1 MRIIDLGTLNYT
13 DAWREQERVHAEV
26 LDGADEAILLVEHT
40 PVITFGRRAEDSA
53 KHLVASR
60 EYLQQLNVDLV
71 ESDRGGD
78 ITFHGPGQL
87 VAYPIVRLADHR
99 LSVGAYVKTLE
110 HAVMQ
115 TLAHFG
121 IPSHLDPGAI
131 GVWVDVSEKRRAT
144 SDEMASDSPL
154 VARRS
159 SLPAK
164 ICALGVRIKRG
175 VSMHGIA
182 LNVTTDLNWF
192 NLIVPCGIT
201 GKAVTSMQQ
210 IMKECVP
217 SMQDVKG
224 ILVSRIA
231 ACVNVGVRN
240 NAQP

>member
-1 MRIIDLGTLNYT
+1 MRVIDLGTLNYT

-26 LDGADEAILLVEHT
+26 LGGAEEAVLLVEHT

-60 EYLQQLNVDLV
+60 ESLRQFNVDLV

-115 TLAHFG
+115 TLSHFG
-121 IPSHLDPGAI
+121 IESRLDPGAI
-131 GVWVDVSEKRRAT
+131 GVWTDQG
-144 SDEMASDSPL
+144 
-154 VARRS
+154 
-159 SLPAK
+159 K

-182 LNVTTDLNWF
+182 LNITTDLNWF

-217 SMQDVKG
+217 SMDEVKG

-231 ACVNVGVRN
+231 ACVNEGIRN
-240 NAQP
+240 NAEP